1 MGRGEPGIGPGLT
14 TQHLYFRQETHI
26 RQPSGSR
33 HDFPIRLF
41 DLSQL
46 VPASTIL
53 CQRFAPSRTR
63 ILSGESSTM
72 PPAVSEWSNLVL
84 RWIHVLAGIF
94 WIGQTYYFTKLEGRM
109 ALDEEAARNSGRLPQ
124 VWLVH
129 SGSFSVVEKQASPKA
144 VPSKFYWFRWEALVT
159 WISGFLLLGLLYYSG
174 GLLLD
179 DSVSNIGMGAGVAI
193 GLGTLFVG
201 FSVYEG
207 IWRSPLG
214 RMPLLAGTICY
225 FLVVALAYGLT
236 HVISGRAAYIHIGA
250 LLGTIMAANVWMGIL
265 PATRKMLESIREGKP
280 IDQKMAAR
288 AKGRTIHNTY
298 MTVPLIFLMISNHFP
313 TATYGAN
320 YNWLIL
326 SMLVLG
332 GAVSAKFIYKA

>member
-1 MGRGEPGIGPGLT
+1 MGTRAHSGEP
-14 TQHLYFRQETHI
+14 HK
-26 RQPSGSR
+26 
-33 HDFPIRLF
+33 
-41 DLSQL
+41 
-46 VPASTIL
+46 
-53 CQRFAPSRTR
+53 
-63 ILSGESSTM
+63 M
-72 PPAVSEWSNLVL
+72 PPAVSEWSNLIL

-109 ALDEEAARNSGRLPQ
+109 ALDEEEAHKSGRLPQ

-129 SGSFSVVEKQASPKA
+129 SGSFSVVEKQASPKS
-144 VPSKFYWFRWEALVT
+144 VPSKFYWFRWEALFT

-193 GLGTLFVG
+193 GLGTLFLG
-201 FSVYEG
+201 FAVYEG

-214 RMPLLAGTICY
+214 RMPILAGTICY
-225 FLVVALAYGLT
+225 FLVVALAYALT
-236 HVISGRAAYIHIGA
+236 HLISGRAAYIHIGA
-250 LLGTIMAANVWMGIL
+250 LFGTIMAANVWMGIL

-280 IDQKMAAR
+280 IDQKLAAR

-326 SMLVLG
+326 SGLVLA
-332 GAVSAKFIYKA
+332 GALSAKFIYMAR